1 MTQAKTL
8 HGTPRNFFW
17 SLEKF
22 FLELREIFCG
32 SGRKI
37 ASRYIVDI
45 TTQKTGSKTLPI
57 REDGNKMIKA

>member
-17 SLEKF
+17 SLGKI
-22 FLELREIFCG
+22 FLELAEIFCSSG
-32 SGRKI
+32 SKN

-45 TTQKTGSKTLPI
+45 TTQKTGSKTLPTT
-57 REDGNKMIKA
+57 EDGNKMIKA